1 MDTLCLQ
8 DDSSPVPVFNLQNQH
23 ASQGHTPIHTQR
35 DFSDPTLTAVPA
47 WDGSVT
53 PKHEVP
59 PPPQKKSRSILS
71 ELKPLVCVL
80 LRSRYREFQK
90 MKSGHTQ
97 EQEEGGGEVAFPDK
111 NACHIIV
118 APSGEFFSF
127 LRTFECSVENFTR
140 QQPLWDPARDWIT
153 CDFSSA

>member
-59 PPPQKKSRSILS
+59 PPPPKKVPFYLVRTEATCVCFVEKQIQRVSENEKWSYTGARGRRGGSCLSR
-71 ELKPLVCVL
+71 
-80 LRSRYREFQK
+80 
-90 MKSGHTQ
+90 
-97 EQEEGGGEVAFPDK
+97 
-111 NACHIIV
+111 
-118 APSGEFFSF
+118 
-127 LRTFECSVENFTR
+127 
-140 QQPLWDPARDWIT
+140 
-153 CDFSSA
+153 